1 MRGYIGGCHSGRRNQ
16 TFQSL
21 YHQEKSRSAV
31 MQLFLLDNGLP
42 ALFVLSFLAATV
54 LPLGSE
60 WLLVA
65 LIFNLSDPETV
76 VAVATVGNF
85 LGACTTYGIGFWG
98 ASFLLQRLLRIDA
111 VQIERATT
119 LFHRYGS
126 WTLLLSWVPIIGDP
140 LCLVA
145 GSLRFNFFLF
155 SFLVFIGKLGRYAF
169 IAAVTTG
176 SLG

>member
-1 MRGYIGGCHSGRRNQ
+1 
-16 TFQSL
+16 
-21 YHQEKSRSAV
+21 

-60 WLLVA
+60 WLLIA
-65 LIFNLSDPETV
+65 LILNLFDPQAV
-76 VAVATVGNF
+76 VVVATVGNF
-85 LGACTTYGIGFWG
+85 LGACTTYGVGFWG
-98 ASFLLQRLLRIDA
+98 ASFLLKRMLRIDTA
-111 VQIERATT
+111 QIERATA
-119 LFHRYGS
+119 FFRKYGS
-126 WTLLLSWVPIIGDP
+126 WTLLLSWLPIIGDP

-145 GSLRFNFFLF
+145 GSLRLNFFFF

-169 IAAVTTG
+169 IAAVTVG

>member
-1 MRGYIGGCHSGRRNQ
+1 MEEILLHS
-16 TFQSL
+16 
-21 YHQEKSRSAV
+21 
-31 MQLFLLDNGLP
+31 GLP

-65 LIFNLSDPETV
+65 LIIKSCDIENV

-98 ASFLLQRLLRIDA
+98 SAFFMHRVLRIEVD
-111 VQIERATT
+111 QTERAAAI
-119 LFHRYGS
+119 FRKYGS
-126 WTLLLSWVPIIGDP
+126 WSLMLSWLPVVGDP
-140 LCLVA
+140 LCLAA
-145 GSLRFNFFLF
+145 GSLRLNFILF
-155 SFLVFIGKLGRYAF
+155 SLFVFIGKFARYAF
-169 IAAVTTG
+169 IAAVTAG